1 MFKALAI
8 AGLSLSSLVISNI
21 AQADWQLV
29 NDKSQLSFVSIKKN
43 SIAEANHFTNIEGKL
58 SDKGEFS
65 VNVDLTSAETLIPIR
80 NERLTKLL
88 FEADTFAN
96 AILTAD
102 LASQLSSIKKPGQYV
117 LKGINAELDFHGN
130 KKPLTIDVL
139 VSSAEN
145 GDLSVSSFSP
155 IIINSND
162 FAITKGIMELQK
174 LAGLPSIATAV
185 PVTFALTFKK
195 Q

>member
-1 MFKALAI
+1 M
-8 AGLSLSSLVISNI
+8 
-21 AQADWQLV
+21 
-29 NDKSQLSFVSIKKN
+29 
-43 SIAEANHFTNIEGKL
+43 
-58 SDKGEFS
+58 
-65 VNVDLTSAETLIPIR
+65 
-80 NERLTKLL
+80 
-88 FEADTFAN
+88 
-96 AILTAD
+96 
-102 LASQLSSIKKPGQYV
+102 

-162 FAITKGIMELQK
+162 FAITEGIMELQK